1 MSISSQNKKIT
12 SGFVSVVGRTNAGK
26 STLLNALA
34 NAPLALVSK
43 KANATRKKMDFIL
56 PFSDENFDSQIIF
69 LDTPGFTKE
78 SYTKEIFKKN
88 LIDKYM
94 LKEANNAILESDL
107 SLFISVASSSEN
119 EVKHYENF
127 IKKYQKKHILLLNKI
142 DSVTHSELLKILTFY
157 EKYSKDY
164 ISLIP
169 LSAANL
175 KDKDKN
181 LLLKEIAKNLPEHP
195 HFYDDQS
202 LSTTLMRDIYK
213 EVIRECIYEYFSDE
227 IPYKSDVRTL
237 SVSEKPNVIVIKAQI
252 IVEKESQKAIIIGRG
267 GKGIRALGTL
277 ARKKCEALSEC
288 KVFLDLQVKVI
299 PGWSKEKGG
308 LKYLGYEMGE

>member
-78 SYTKEIFKKN
+78 SYTKEILKKN